1 MSSLTLEQ
9 AAKITDAALA
19 EGARRKFAPLC
30 VVVLDPGGHALVLK
44 RMEKASISRP
54 QIAMAKAAGCLGMGF
69 GGRELAR
76 RADAVP
82 AFFTALARQPGR
94 VQSRFFAP
102 ASGTDIC
109 GNHRLRRQADC
120 EGQLGSLSLTG
131 TSACRPGLHRSRAR
145 AGLPRQGLL
154 PRTSRDDAG

>member
-76 RADAVP
+76 RAEAVP
-82 AFFTALARQPGR
+82 AFFTALASIFPQGMVPLAGGVLIRNAAGELLGAMG
-94 VQSRFFAP
+94 V
-102 ASGTDIC
+102 SGDTSDNDEVCAVAGI
-109 GNHRLRRQADC
+109 QA
-120 EGQLGSLSLTG
+120 
-131 TSACRPGLHRSRAR
+131 
-145 AGLPRQGLL
+145 AGLVADTGG
-154 PRTSRDDAG
+154 A

>member
-9 AAKITDAALA
+9 AAKITDAALV

-82 AFFTALARQPGR
+82 AFFTALASIFPQGMVPLAGGVLIRNAAGELLGAMG
-94 VQSRFFAP
+94 V
-102 ASGTDIC
+102 SGDTSDNDEVCAVAGI
-109 GNHRLRRQADC
+109 QA
-120 EGQLGSLSLTG
+120 
-131 TSACRPGLHRSRAR
+131 
-145 AGLPRQGLL
+145 AGLVADTGG
-154 PRTSRDDAG
+154 A

>member
-82 AFFTALARQPGR
+82 AFFTALASIFPQGMVPLAGGVLIRNAAGELLGAMG
-94 VQSRFFAP
+94 V
-102 ASGTDIC
+102 SGDTSDNDEVCAVAGI
-109 GNHRLRRQADC
+109 QA
-120 EGQLGSLSLTG
+120 
-131 TSACRPGLHRSRAR
+131 
-145 AGLPRQGLL
+145 AGLVADTGGAW
-154 PRTSRDDAG
+154 T

>member
-9 AAKITDAALA
+9 ASKITDAALQ

-54 QIAMAKAAGCLGMGF
+54 QIATAKAAGCLGMGF

-76 RADAVP
+76 RAQAVP
-82 AFFTALARQPGR
+82 AFFTALASIFPQGIIPVAGGVLIRNAAGELLGAMG
-94 VQSRFFAP
+94 V
-102 ASGTDIC
+102 SGDTSDNDEVCAVAGI
-109 GNHRLRRQADC
+109 QA
-120 EGQLGSLSLTG
+120 
-131 TSACRPGLHRSRAR
+131 
-145 AGLPRQGLL
+145 AGLVADTGG
-154 PRTSRDDAG
+154 A